1 MKKNIFNIILGNTIY
16 ALAVVLFILPNGLIT
31 GGTTGIALF
40 LNHTINIPISLFVSL
55 FNLVMFLLGAYV
67 LGKNFAFTSLISTF
81 YYPIILTLFQSI
93 IPNKP
98 ITEDTLLAA
107 IFAGIL
113 IGVGIGIVIK
123 SGASTGGMDIPPLVF
138 NRKWNIPISIS
149 LYGFDVCILLLQVFY
164 TEKENVLYG
173 ILLVILYTVVL
184 DKVLVLGKSQTQLKI
199 ISEKY
204 DKINEVISKEF
215 DRGSTLLNGET
226 GYQHKEVEVI
236 LTVISNRELVKM
248 TQLVQEIDPKAF
260 IIINRIN
267 EVRGRGFTS
276 NKLYL

>member
-16 ALAVVLFILPNGLIT
+16 ALAVVLFIIPNGLIT

-40 LNHTINIPISLFVSL
+40 LNNIINIPIALFVSL
-55 FNLVMFLLGAYV
+55 FNLIMFLLGAYI
-67 LGKNFAFTSLISTF
+67 LGKKFAFTSLISTF
-81 YYPIILTLFQSI
+81 YYPVILTIFERV
-93 IPNKP
+93 IPNNL
-98 ITEDTLLAA
+98 ITEDTLLAS

-123 SGASTGGMDIPPLVF
+123 SGASTGGMDIPPLVL

-149 LYGFDVCILLLQVFY
+149 LYGFDVCILLLQMFY

-173 ILLVILYTVVL
+173 ILLVILYTLVL
-184 DKVLVLGKSQTQLKI
+184 DRVLILGKSQTQLKI

-204 DKINEVISKEF
+204 DKINEIISKEL

-226 GYQHKEVEVI
+226 GYQHKEIEVV
-236 LTVISNRELVKM
+236 LTVISNRELVRV
-248 TQLVQEIDPKAF
+248 TQLIQEIDPKAF

>member
-16 ALAVVLFILPNGLIT
+16 ALAVVLFIIPNGLIT

-40 LNHTINIPISLFVSL
+40 LNNIINIPIGLFVSL
-55 FNLVMFLLGAYV
+55 FNLIMFLLGAYI
-67 LGKNFAFTSLISTF
+67 LGKKFAFTSLISTF
-81 YYPIILTLFQSI
+81 YYPVILTIFERV
-93 IPNKP
+93 IPNNP
-98 ITEDTLLAA
+98 ITEDTLLAS

-123 SGASTGGMDIPPLVF
+123 SGASTGGMDIPPLVL

-149 LYGFDVCILLLQVFY
+149 LYGFDVCILLLQMFY

-173 ILLVILYTVVL
+173 ILLVILYTLVL
-184 DKVLVLGKSQTQLKI
+184 DRVLILGKSQTQLKI

-204 DKINEVISKEF
+204 DKINEIISKEL

-226 GYQHKEVEVI
+226 GYQHKEIEVV
-236 LTVISNRELVKM
+236 LTVISNRELVRV
-248 TQLVQEIDPKAF
+248 TQLIQEIDPKAF

>member
-16 ALAVVLFILPNGLIT
+16 ALAVVLFIIPNGLIT

-40 LNHTINIPISLFVSL
+40 LNNIINIPIALFVSL
-55 FNLVMFLLGAYV
+55 FNLIMFLLGAYI
-67 LGKNFAFTSLISTF
+67 LGKKFAFTSLISTF
-81 YYPIILTLFQSI
+81 YYPVILTIFERV
-93 IPNKP
+93 IPNNP
-98 ITEDTLLAA
+98 ITEDTLLAS

-123 SGASTGGMDIPPLVF
+123 SGASTGGMDIPPLVL

-149 LYGFDVCILLLQVFY
+149 LYGFDVCILLLQMFY

-173 ILLVILYTVVL
+173 ILLVILYTLVL
-184 DKVLVLGKSQTQLKI
+184 DRVLILGKSQTQLKI

-204 DKINEVISKEF
+204 DKINEIISKEL

-226 GYQHKEVEVI
+226 GYQHKEIEVV
-236 LTVISNRELVKM
+236 LTVISNRELVRV
-248 TQLVQEIDPKAF
+248 TQLIQEIDPKAF